1 MQSLA
6 APQVYVKFRI
16 SIVVTCAQNPTIQG
30 CQPRNNLCTG
40 AKTMH
45 TIFKKTKRCHGDLS
59 YTALDKE
66 QHLWGFL
73 SIAVMKLNFPS
84 LFDNFVI
91 LEDNSPP

>member
-1 MQSLA
+1 
-6 APQVYVKFRI
+6 
-16 SIVVTCAQNPTIQG
+16 
-30 CQPRNNLCTG
+30 
-40 AKTMH
+40 MH

-84 LFDNFVI
+84 LLDNFVI